1 MPRLDPAEV
10 TEAARRLEHAPAT
23 DVLAWAL
30 DTFGKRCAIVTSFQ
44 VEGVVML
51 DLARQVDPG
60 VRVITI
66 DTGRLPE
73 ETYAVLDTVRA
84 RFDMEVEVITPDGPT
99 LEAMVS
105 RHGPHLF
112 RRDRALRQLC
122 YHVRKVEPLR
132 RALEDLDA
140 WVSGLR
146 RDGGPARAGTAKV
159 ELDRAHGG
167 IVKLNPL
174 ADWTREQ
181 ALVHARAPARRGRAR
196 RALVV
201 GGGRGP
207 GVRPAPADPVDA
219 PRRGPGRGQRRGRP
233 TKEIASMTQAPPLED
248 RRNAVERAKEELD
261 PLDIRPRIERYARDG
276 YASIDPEDLK
286 IRFRWWGLYTQ
297 RPEEAGYFM
306 MRIRTPGGAL
316 TSDQLET
323 IGRIAK

>member
-10 TEAARRLEHAPAT
+10 TEAASRLEHAPAT

-44 VEGVVML
+44 VEGMVML

-73 ETYAVLDTVRA
+73 ETYEVIDTVRA

-105 RHGPHLF
+105 RHGPNLF
-112 RRDRALRQLC
+112 RRDRALRKLC
-122 YHVRKVEPLR
+122 CHVRKVEPLR

-181 ALVHARAPARRGRAR
+181 ALEHARANNLPLHPLYEQGFTSI
-196 RALVV
+196 
-201 GGGRGP
+201 GC
-207 GVRPAPADPVDA
+207 APCTRA
-219 PRRGPGRGQRRGRP
+219 PRPGEGERAGRWWW
-233 TKEIASMTQAPPLED
+233 EADED
-248 RRNAVERAKEELD
+248 RECGLHQQTPSMRLD
-261 PLDIRPRIERYARDG
+261 AALAEVSA
-276 YASIDPEDLK
+276 
-286 IRFRWWGLYTQ
+286 
-297 RPEEAGYFM
+297 EA
-306 MRIRTPGGAL
+306 AL
-316 TSDQLET
+316 RRRLP
-323 IGRIAK
+323 A